1 LGNNGFIW
9 IVITVVLLFTKK
21 YRECAIVMAVALL
34 LSYLICNVGLKN
46 LVSRDRPFWID
57 ERVILKVEEPP
68 DFSFPS
74 GHTFSSFAAAVTLFI
89 YSRKMGIAALALAL
103 TIAFSR
109 LYLFLHFP
117 SDVLASIVLGSATAG
132 LAIVF
137 FRKLMRPA
145 LQKAGL
151 LDRQV
156 ETTSEGEKE

>member
-1 LGNNGFIW
+1 MSFHSCMPFKRSITPSW
-9 IVITVVLLFTKK
+9 TRCMIVASTLTMGYLDRYHGGPALPKSTVNAL
-21 YRECAIVMAVALL
+21 IVMAVALL

-117 SDVLASIVLGSATAG
+117 SDVLFP
-132 LAIVF
+132 IVF
-137 FRKLMRPA
+137 S
-145 LQKAGL
+145 GC
-151 LDRQV
+151 DRR
-156 ETTSEGEKE
+156 TCDHFS